1 MISPDLLPLLMFA
14 ALAILLFTG
23 FPVAFILAGTAFA
36 FGLIGWAF
44 DYFSFIQFYN
54 IATRIYGGIGANLI
68 LVAIPMFIFMGIML
82 EKSGVAEDLLHA
94 MQVLLRRVP
103 GGLALSVTA
112 MGTILAATTGI
123 VGASVIMMTL
133 LALPVMLQR
142 NYDVGLATGTVA
154 ASGTLGILIP
164 PSIMLIILANLMATP
179 VGTLFAAALVP
190 GLLLCGLY
198 FVYIYTTC
206 RLKPSRAPGISDAEL
221 PASRGAMTR
230 LLLRSFIPP
239 TFLIFMVLGSI
250 LFGWATPTEA
260 SGTGALGA
268 MLLAWFNRRLSW
280 SVLREV
286 LQRAAETNVM
296 IFGIFIGATA
306 FAYVFRALGGDYVV
320 MDLFES
326 LDLGP
331 WGVLLIMMSVIF
343 LLGFLLDW
351 IEIVLIVLPIFIP
364 VLETLDFAGHLESS
378 QILPWF
384 AILIAVNLQT
394 SYLTPPFGYALFYMK
409 GAAPD
414 GVRMQQIYRG
424 IIPFVLLQLLAVIA
438 IALLPDIA
446 LWLPGLLLH

>member
-1 MISPDLLPLLMFA
+1 MINPDMLPLLMFA
-14 ALAILLFTG
+14 ALAVLLFSG
-23 FPVAFILAGTAFA
+23 FPVAFILAGTAFI

-44 DYFSFIQFYN
+44 DYFSLIQFYN
-54 IATRIYGGIGANLI
+54 IATRIYGAIGANLI

-82 EKSGVAEDLLHA
+82 EKSGVAEDLLHT

-103 GGLALSVTA
+103 GGLAMAVTA

-123 VGASVIMMTL
+123 VGASVIMMAL

-142 NYDVGLATGTVA
+142 GYDVRLATGTVA

-179 VGTLFAAALVP
+179 VGTLFAAALIP
-190 GLLLCGLY
+190 GLLLASFYLA
-198 FVYIYTTC
+198 YIYTAC
-206 RLKPSRAPGISDAEL
+206 RITPTLAPSLGEEAAPTSGREL
-221 PASRGAMTR
+221 TI

-268 MLLAWFNRRLSW
+268 ILLAVFNRRLSW
-280 SVLREV
+280 PVLKEV
-286 LQRAAETNVM
+286 LHRAAETNVM

-306 FAYVFRALGGDYVV
+306 FAYVFRALGGDFIVT
-320 MDLFES
+320 DLFES
-326 LDLGP
+326 LNTGP
-331 WGVLLIMMSVIF
+331 WGVLLIMMVVIF

-351 IEIVLIVLPIFIP
+351 IEIILIVLPIFTPI
-364 VLETLDFAGHLESS
+364 VVALDFGGHVQAS

-409 GAAPD
+409 GASPSS
-414 GVRMQQIYRG
+414 VRMQQIYRG
-424 IIPFVLLQLLAVIA
+424 IIPFVVLQLLAVLA
-438 IALLPDIA
+438 VAFFPAVA
-446 LWLPGLLLH
+446 LWLPGVLLH